1 MGIESPSRVKLV
13 LAFACIYL
21 VWGSTYLAIRVA
33 VETLPPFL
41 MAGTRF
47 VLAGAF
53 LYAWGTRRGVPRP
66 TARQWRNAVI
76 AGVPLFVMGNGG
88 VSWAEQK
95 FPSGLA
101 ALVVATLP
109 AWLLLFDWLIGGRR
123 GPRAIE
129 LIGIGLGL
137 AGVAVLATPQEG
149 GSPVGVAVL
158 TGASIAWAGGSLFTR
173 YADRPASP
181 VRTSG
186 MQMLAGGVV
195 MLALGPVL
203 GETSRLSL
211 AAVSVD
217 SALAFAYLLAAAVV
231 VVPAYTWLLTVSSPA
246 LVGTYAFVNPVVAV
260 ALGWALAGE
269 PMTAETGLAVV
280 LVVAGVGLL
289 TWPRRPGSGLYNHQT
304 LAPDNDPAPA
314 ARTHTEELHS

>member
-1 MGIESPSRVKLV
+1 MGTESPPASRVKLF
-13 LAFACIYL
+13 LAFACIYV

-47 VLAGAF
+47 LLAGTF
-53 LYAWGTRRGVPRP
+53 LYTWGTRRGSPRP

-76 AGVPLFVMGNGG
+76 AGIPLFVMGNGG
-88 VSWAEQK
+88 VSWAEQT

-123 GPRAIE
+123 GPRPIE
-129 LIGIGLGL
+129 VVGIGLGL

-149 GSPVGVAVL
+149 GSLVGIAVL
-158 TGASIAWAGGSLFTR
+158 VGASIAWAAGSLFSR
-173 YADRPASP
+173 YADLPASP
-181 VRTSG
+181 VRTAG
-186 MQMLAGGVV
+186 MQMLAGGAVMVV
-195 MLALGPVL
+195 LGPVL

-211 AAVSVD
+211 GAVSLD
-217 SALAFAYLLAAAVV
+217 SVLAFAYLVAAAVV
-231 VVPAYTWLLTVSSPA
+231 ALPAYTWLLTVSSPA
-246 LVGTYAFVNPVVAV
+246 LVGTYAFVNPIVAV

-269 PMTAETGLAVV
+269 PLTGRTGLAVV
-280 LVVAGVGLL
+280 LVVAGVALL
-289 TWPRRPGSGLYNHQT
+289 TWPRRRP
-304 LAPDNDPAPA
+304 
-314 ARTHTEELHS
+314 TE

>member
-1 MGIESPSRVKLV
+1 MGTESPPASRVKLI
-13 LAFACIYL
+13 LAFACIYV

-47 VLAGAF
+47 LLAGTF
-53 LYAWGTRRGVPRP
+53 LYTLGARRGSPRP

-88 VSWAEQK
+88 VSWAEQT

-123 GPRAIE
+123 GPRPVE
-129 LIGIGLGL
+129 VIGIGLGL

-149 GSPVGVAVL
+149 GSQMIGVAVL
-158 TGASIAWAGGSLFTR
+158 VGASIAWAGGSLFSR
-173 YADRPASP
+173 YADFLASP
-181 VRTSG
+181 VRTAG
-186 MQMLAGGVV
+186 MQMLAGGAV
-195 MLALGPVL
+195 MVALGPVL
-203 GETSRLSL
+203 GETDRLSL
-211 AAVSVD
+211 GAVSLD
-217 SALAFAYLLAAAVV
+217 SALAFAYLVAAAVV
-231 VVPAYTWLLTVSSPA
+231 ALPAYTWLLTVSSPA

-269 PMTAETGLAVV
+269 PLTGRTGLAVV
-280 LVVAGVGLL
+280 LVVSGVALL
-289 TWPRRPGSGLYNHQT
+289 TWLRRRPT
-304 LAPDNDPAPA
+304 D
-314 ARTHTEELHS
+314 